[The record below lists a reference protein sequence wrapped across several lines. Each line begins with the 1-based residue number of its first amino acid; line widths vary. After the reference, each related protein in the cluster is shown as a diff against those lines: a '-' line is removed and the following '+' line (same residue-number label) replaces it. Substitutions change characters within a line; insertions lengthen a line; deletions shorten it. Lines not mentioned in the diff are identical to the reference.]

1 MYTDHFV
8 ILLEVDSSLLS
19 TTAFKRPRKRKREET
34 SLAKDTEL
42 DKLLIQTLNV
52 GKDEMGKKLWL
63 YGPVHIDT
71 PPVKIVIYGAC
82 KNAGNILQLRAQEYI
97 LGSTRRKIAL
107 LGFGVINPTRV
118 VAVRSSGLVDRI
130 LGRSS
135 GIRGVQVKLNNRNR
149 VRMGESVVW
158 AWGASEAQEGSAEGG
173 MWGSGV
179 SGSLVA
185 CSRWSALFTGH
196 GDGGDSGVR
205 RIYLAMCTY
214 KTNTRSEDRCIRGC
228 SKARTTQ
235 LTQKEGPIEGPSLAV
250 GSTVA
255 VASSRQVDGMMGRS
269 SGIWGNRNQLDAGE
283 GAVWACSTGAARRG
297 SGDMRELR

>member
-52 GKDEMGKKLWL
+52 GKDEMSKKLRL

-71 PPVKIVIYGAC
+71 PPVKIVIHGAC
-82 KNAGNILQLRAQEYI
+82 KNAGKHTATEGAGVYFGFNSPKNCSLR
-97 LGSTRRKIAL
+97 
-107 LGFGVINPTRV
+107 VW
-118 VAVRSSGLVDRI
+118 VRSSGLVDRI

-196 GDGGDSGVR
+196 GDGASQTARMSPVVTECDSTLGLCYHDDTSLYALNFTISR
-205 RIYLAMCTY
+205 
-214 KTNTRSEDRCIRGC
+214 C
-228 SKARTTQ
+228 SKMVPLPLCYFMA
-235 LTQKEGPIEGPSLAV
+235 
-250 GSTVA
+250 
-255 VASSRQVDGMMGRS
+255 
-269 SGIWGNRNQLDAGE
+269 
-283 GAVWACSTGAARRG
+283 
-297 SGDMRELR
+297 

>member
-82 KNAGNILQLRAQEYI
+82 KNAGKHTATEGAGVYFGFNSPKNCSLR
-97 LGSTRRKIAL
+97 
-107 LGFGVINPTRV
+107 VW
-118 VAVRSSGLVDRI
+118 VRSSGLVDRI

-196 GDGGDSGVR
+196 GDGGDSG
-205 RIYLAMCTY
+205 
-214 KTNTRSEDRCIRGC
+214 RGC